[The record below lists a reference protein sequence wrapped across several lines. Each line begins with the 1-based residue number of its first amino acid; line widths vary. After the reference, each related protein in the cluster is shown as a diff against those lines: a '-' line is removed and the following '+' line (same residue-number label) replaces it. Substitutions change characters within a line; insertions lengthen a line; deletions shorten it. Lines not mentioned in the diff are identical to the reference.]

1 MAEQA
6 PPPHKDPDTPRPLSP
21 TQSRILLTVI
31 LLLSVAT
38 ALGSAYFL
46 VNTAESALEGVPADS
61 VEVVD

>member
-1 MAEQA
+1 VLI
-6 PPPHKDPDTPRPLSP
+6 T
-21 TQSRILLTVI
+21 II
-31 LLLSVAT
+31 LLLSIAT